1 LILGY
6 LFLYSRNLWTPIF
19 AHFTNNALGVLLMYS
34 SIKDNL
40 NFDITEIQNSEISFF
55 QASISILVVLFFI
68 YLYKKINMG
77 KII

>member
-1 LILGY
+1 
-6 LFLYSRNLWTPIF
+6 
-19 AHFTNNALGVLLMYS
+19 MYS

-40 NFDITEIQNSEISFF
+40 NFDIAEIQNSDVSLI